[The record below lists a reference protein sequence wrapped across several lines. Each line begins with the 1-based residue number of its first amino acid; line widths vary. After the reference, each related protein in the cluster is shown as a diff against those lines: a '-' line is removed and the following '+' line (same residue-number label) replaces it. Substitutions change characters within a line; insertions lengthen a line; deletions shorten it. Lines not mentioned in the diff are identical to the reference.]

1 MTLSACVHCGRPNP
15 YPCCI
20 DCIADG
26 KPTMSE
32 SGLTFTITMSEEQAR
47 VLSLACE
54 TLARLGMGQVDYAL
68 EYAPGDLDWD
78 QRIAIKHLLAAPMGF
93 DHPNTSLGIRA
104 ASLPARRA
112 WDLHAVVRQ
121 QIAMNNDFPEH
132 DTWRREPD
140 QIAGEPL
147 PKCSVG

>member
-1 MTLSACVHCGRPNP
+1 MTKSVTASPSPAKLG
-15 YPCCI
+15 
-20 DCIADG
+20 DG
-26 KPTMSE
+26 LTYTVTMSE
-32 SGLTFTITMSEEQAR
+32 DQAR

-68 EYAPGDLDWD
+68 EQAPGDLNWD
-78 QRIAIKHLLAAPMGF
+78 QRIAIKHMMASWMGF
-93 DHPNTSLGIRA
+93 DHPNMSLGIRA

-112 WDLHAVVRQ
+112 WDMHAVIRQ

-140 QIAGEPL
+140 QLAGEPL
-147 PKCSVG
+147 PKCTIA